1 MEYIRSTSAAVEQ
14 EPRHGPADPDFSVA
28 CLSFSPNVQAAHESR
43 KGSVAII
50 VVEWSSSALVGMC
63 PISTSPASWLT
74 WTTICPLERIKRQSP
89 LIPTSF
95 PLDVWQDCRRDIRN
109 PPCYHLRVS
118 TDEQRSCRPVSRGQW
133 GPGGGPARAD
143 CSRGHLLGNPDLRHN
158 SDVA

>member
-1 MEYIRSTSAAVEQ
+1 MEQ
-14 EPRHGPADPDFSVA
+14 EPWHGPADPDFSVA

-74 WTTICPLERIKRQSP
+74 WTRICPLERIKRQSP

-95 PLDVWQDCRRDIRN
+95 PLDVFGRIAGGT
-109 PPCYHLRVS
+109 YGILRATTYESVQTNKEAVGLS
-118 TDEQRSCRPVSRGQW
+118 AEGSGGQAV
-133 GPGGGPARAD
+133 GLRARIALED
-143 CSRGHLLGNPDLRHN
+143 TCLATPIFVTTRTSL
-158 SDVA
+158 S